1 MIRETLAKLS
11 KKQSLSEREA
21 YDCMIE
27 ILEGKA
33 LPTQV
38 AAYLAFLNL
47 EFETPAEVVG
57 SVKAM
62 RDKMV
67 RLNAE
72 GLDAIDVCG
81 TGGDHRGTFN
91 ISTAAAFVLAGGGE
105 KVAKHGNRA
114 ASSQCGSAEVLEALG
129 VKIDASVP
137 VLEKCLREA
146 GMAFLF
152 APHFHP
158 AMKNVAS
165 IRKELG
171 IRTIFNVL
179 GPMSNPASVKRQ
191 VIGVFDAERARQM
204 GEALM
209 EAGTERVVTLHS
221 KDGLDEVSSADE
233 TFIWELKR
241 EGNGVVQRSTGVLHP
256 ELFGYPR
263 RSLDELKGSDV
274 AANAKILL
282 EVLNGELGPRRE
294 AVIINAAVGFYV
306 AGRCDA
312 IPDGRA
318 LAEESI
324 DSGLALSVLEK
335 LKKVSNE

>member
-1 MIRETLAKLS
+1 MIREALVKLS
-11 KKQSLSEREA
+11 KKQSLTEGEA
-21 YDCMIE
+21 YDCMVE

-67 RLNAE
+67 RLNAD
-72 GLDAIDVCG
+72 GMDAIDVCG

-91 ISTAAAFVLAGGGE
+91 ISTGAALVLAGGGV

-114 ASSQCGSAEVLEALG
+114 ASSQCGSAEVLAALG
-129 VKIDASVP
+129 VKVDPSLP

-158 AMKNVAS
+158 AMKAVGP
-165 IRKELG
+165 IRAELG
-171 IRTIFNVL
+171 FRTIFNVL

-191 VIGVFDAERARQM
+191 VIGVFDAERARLM
-204 GEALM
+204 AEALV
-209 EAGTERVVTLHS
+209 EAGMQRVLTLHS
-221 KDGLDEVSSADE
+221 KDGLDEVSNAEE
-233 TFIWELKR
+233 TFTWELERGADGSVKR
-241 EGNGVVQRSTGVLHP
+241 TSGILHP

-263 RSLDELKGSDV
+263 RSLADLKGGDAPS
-274 AANAKILL
+274 NARILL
-282 EVLNGELGPRRE
+282 SVLKGEKGPHRE
-294 AVIINAAVGFYV
+294 AVAMNAAVGFYV
-306 AGRCDA
+306 AGKCDA
-312 IPDGRA
+312 VPDGRA

-324 DSGLALSVLEK
+324 DSGKALQSLET
-335 LKKVSNE
+335 LKKVSNQ

>member
-1 MIRETLAKLS
+1 MIREALSKLS
-11 KKQSLSEREA
+11 QKKSLTEKEA
-21 YDCMIE
+21 YACMIE
-27 ILEGKA
+27 ILEGTA

-72 GLDAIDVCG
+72 GMDAIDVCG

-91 ISTAAAFVLAGGGE
+91 ISTAAALVLAGGGV

-129 VKIDASVP
+129 VKIDPSIP
-137 VLEKCLREA
+137 ILEKCLREA

-158 AMKNVAS
+158 AMKNVGP

-179 GPMSNPASVKRQ
+179 GPMSNPASVRRQ
-191 VIGVFDAERARQM
+191 VIGVFDAERARVM

-209 EAGTERVVTLHS
+209 EAGMDRVVTLHS
-221 KDGLDEVSSADE
+221 KDGLDEVSNADE
-233 TFIWELKR
+233 TFFWELERMKDGTLKR
-241 EGNGVVQRSTGVLHP
+241 SVGVLQP
-256 ELFGYPR
+256 ELFGLSR
-263 RSLDELKGSDV
+263 RSLDAIKGSD
-274 AANAKILL
+274 APSNAKILIGI
-282 EVLNGELGPRRE
+282 LNGEKGPHRD
-294 AVIINAAVGFYV
+294 AVVMNASVGFYV
-306 AGRCDA
+306 AGKCNA

-324 DSGLALSVLEK
+324 DSGKALIVLGR

>member
-1 MIRETLAKLS
+1 MIREALVKLS
-11 KKQSLSEREA
+11 QKKSLTEQEA
-21 YDCMIE
+21 HDCMIE
-27 ILEGKA
+27 ILEGKV
-33 LPTQV
+33 LPTQI

-47 EFETPAEVVG
+47 EFETPREVVG
-57 SVKAM
+57 SVKAV

-72 GLDAIDVCG
+72 GLNAIDVCG

-91 ISTAAAFVLAGGGE
+91 ISTGAALVLAGGGV

-114 ASSQCGSAEVLEALG
+114 ASSQCGSAEVLEILG
-129 VKIDASVP
+129 VKIDPTLP
-137 VLEKCLREA
+137 VLEKCLAEA

-158 AMKNVAS
+158 AFKHVGP

-179 GPMSNPASVKRQ
+179 GPMCNPASVKRQ
-191 VIGVFDAERARQM
+191 VIGVFDAERAKLIA
-204 GEALM
+204 EALV

-221 KDGLDEVSSADE
+221 KDGLDEISNAEE
-233 TFIWELKR
+233 TFFWELKR
-241 EGNGVVQRSTGVLHP
+241 EGHAIQRSTGVLHP

-263 RSLDELKGSDV
+263 RSLDDIKGAD
-274 AANAKILL
+274 AASNAKILL
-282 EVLNGELGPRRE
+282 SVLNGEKTPHRE
-294 AVIINAAVGFYV
+294 AVVMNAAAGFYV
-306 AGRCDA
+306 AGKCDA

-324 DSGLALSVLEK
+324 DSKRALQTLET
-335 LKKVSNE
+335 LKKVSNQ

>member
-1 MIRETLAKLS
+1 MIRECLVKLS
-11 KKQSLSEREA
+11 KKQSLTENEA

-33 LPTQV
+33 VPTQV
-38 AAYLAFLNL
+38 AAYLAFLNI
-47 EFETPAEVVG
+47 EFETTHEVVG

-81 TGGDHRGTFN
+81 TGGDHKGTFN
-91 ISTAAAFVLAGGGE
+91 ISTGAALALAGGGV

-129 VKIDASVP
+129 VRIDPSLP
-137 VLEKCLREA
+137 VLEKCLKET

-158 AMKNVAS
+158 AMKNVAT

-171 IRTIFNVL
+171 VRTIFNVL

-191 VIGVFDAERARQM
+191 VIGVFDAERARLI
-204 GEALM
+204 GEAM
-209 EAGTERVVTLHS
+209 VEAGTERVVTLHS
-221 KDGLDEVSSADE
+221 KDGLDEVSNAEE
-233 TFIWELKR
+233 TFLWELKK
-241 EGNGVVQRSTGVLHP
+241 EAGGAIQRSSLIIQP

-263 RSLDELKGSDV
+263 RSLADIKGADAV
-274 AANAKILL
+274 ANAKIMMK
-282 EVLNGELGPRRE
+282 VLNGEKGPYRE
-294 AVIINAAVGFYV
+294 AVVMNAAVGFYV
-306 AGRCDA
+306 AGKCDA

-324 DSGLALSVLEK
+324 DSKKALQVLEA
-335 LKKVSNE
+335 LKKASNQ

>member
-1 MIRETLAKLS
+1 MIREALAKLS
-11 KKQSLSEREA
+11 QKKSLTEQEA

-27 ILEGKA
+27 ILDAKA

-47 EFETPAEVVG
+47 EFESPTEVVG
-57 SVKAM
+57 SVKAV

-72 GLDAIDVCG
+72 GLNAIDVCG
-81 TGGDHRGTFN
+81 TGGDHKGSFN
-91 ISTAAAFVLAGGGE
+91 ISTGAALVLAGGGV

-129 VKIDASVP
+129 VKIDAAVP
-137 VLEKCLREA
+137 VLEKCLAEA

-158 AMKNVAS
+158 AFKYVGP

-179 GPMSNPASVKRQ
+179 GPMCNPASVKRQ
-191 VIGVFDAERARQM
+191 VIGVFDAERAKLM
-204 GEALM
+204 AEALL

-221 KDGLDEVSSADE
+221 KDGLDEVSNAEE
-233 TFIWELKR
+233 TFFWELKK
-241 EGNGVVQRSTGVLHP
+241 EGQTTQRSTGVISP
-256 ELFGYPR
+256 EIFGYPR
-263 RSLDELKGSDV
+263 RRLEEIKGSD
-274 AANAKILL
+274 APSNAKILL
-282 EVLNGELGPRRE
+282 SILNGEKTPHRE
-294 AVIINAAVGFYV
+294 AVVMNAAVGFYV
-306 AGRCDA
+306 AGKCDA

-324 DSGLALSVLEK
+324 DSKKALQALET
-335 LKKVSNE
+335 LKKVSNQ

>member
-11 KKQSLSEREA
+11 QKQSLSEKEA

-81 TGGDHRGTFN
+81 TGGDHKGTFN
-91 ISTAAAFVLAGGGE
+91 ISTGASLVLAGGGV

-129 VKIDASVP
+129 VKIAAAVP

-158 AMKNVAS
+158 AMKNVGP

-191 VIGVFDAERARQM
+191 VIGVFDAERARLI
-204 GEALM
+204 GEALV
-209 EAGTERVVTLHS
+209 EAGMERVLTLHS
-221 KDGLDEVSSADE
+221 KDGLDEISNADE
-233 TFIWELKR
+233 TFIWELKKD
-241 EGNGVVQRSTGVLHP
+241 EKGTVQRTTGVLDP
-256 ELFGYPR
+256 EVFGFKR
-263 RSLDELKGSDV
+263 RSLNEIKGSD
-274 AANAKILL
+274 AASNAQILL
-282 EVLNGELGPRRE
+282 GILKGEKGAHRE
-294 AVIINAAVGFYV
+294 AVVMNAAVGFYV
-306 AGRCDA
+306 AGKCDA
-312 IPDGRA
+312 IPDGRP
-318 LAEESI
+318 LAENSI
-324 DSGLALSVLEK
+324 DSGSAIKVLEK
-335 LKKVSNE
+335 LRKVSNE